1 MPARRTPAHLEW
13 LFMGVFLA
21 LLARGGERPAAES
34 VARERASTGQA
45 QARYNRDAIK
55 DATGYIIIYY

>member
-1 MPARRTPAHLEW
+1 
-13 LFMGVFLA
+13 MGVFLA